1 MNEIKRLYYDE
12 TSNNAID
19 FIIECI
25 LVFILGK
32 CLLFVNRSQDLKD
45 CVNANLIPWS
55 GEMFVLISVVNV
67 RAYIICFIN
76 CEIDFHTK
84 CKKGTRNYKY
94 LIVLKLESS
103 KLNDFM
109 NNKQL

>member
-1 MNEIKRLYYDE
+1 MERLIRVLLNEIKRLYYDE

-25 LVFILGK
+25 LVFILVLPTVYCSK

-45 CVNANLIPWS
+45 CENANLIPRS

-76 CEIDFHTK
+76 CETEFHTK
-84 CKKGTRNYKY
+84 CKKGIIST
-94 LIVLKLESS
+94 
-103 KLNDFM
+103 
-109 NNKQL
+109 